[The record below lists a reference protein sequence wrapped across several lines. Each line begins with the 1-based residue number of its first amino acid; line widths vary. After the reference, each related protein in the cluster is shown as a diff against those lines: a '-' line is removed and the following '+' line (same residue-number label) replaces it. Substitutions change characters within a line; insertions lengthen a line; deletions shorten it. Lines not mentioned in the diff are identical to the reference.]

1 MEFHPPC
8 FESGVRGDRPA
19 TKFRPRNSE
28 GIIEKDR
35 ASRSATLPVRSS
47 AVLILGCAELQSLI
61 GRVSAPCGCGFDNP
75 PSGLIRRPHACSVIL
90 AVQFVS
96 TGVLLKARP
105 KRGGGRSWLAEINE
119 HLNAAPIRR

>member
-1 MEFHPPC
+1 MESTHPASRAA
-8 FESGVRGDRPA
+8 FAAIGLR
-19 TKFRPRNSE
+19 RNSDRAIAKA
-28 GIIEKDR
+28 IIEKDR

-47 AVLILGCAELQSLI
+47 AVLILGCAELQSLV
-61 GRVSAPCGCGFDNP
+61 GRDSAPCGCGFDNP

-105 KRGGGRSWLAEINE
+105 KRGGGRSPLVSLA
-119 HLNAAPIRR
+119 RRD